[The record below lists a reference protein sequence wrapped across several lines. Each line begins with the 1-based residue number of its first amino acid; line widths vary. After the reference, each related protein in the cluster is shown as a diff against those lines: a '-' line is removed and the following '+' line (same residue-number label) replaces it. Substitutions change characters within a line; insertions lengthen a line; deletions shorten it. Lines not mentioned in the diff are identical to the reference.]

1 MQNDVDVS
9 RIRTPDG
16 KTLRVF
22 FHSHSDRP
30 KFTMRFIYI
39 DHNGDE
45 KMDRR
50 GVTLSPQVL
59 PALKRALADAEHH
72 ARASGLLE

>member
-1 MQNDVDVS
+1 MLNDVDVS